1 MLSQIL
7 LLQENFKSDKNKTF
21 SLFSYNNC
29 EKEIDYEQNYLEKTW
44 IYYSL
49 MLQSWRYELLNI
61 TYLDQ

>member
-1 MLSQIL
+1 MLSQIF

-29 EKEIDYEQNYLEKTW
+29 EKEIDYKQNYLEKTW

>member
-1 MLSQIL
+1 MLSQIF
-7 LLQENFKSDKNKTF
+7 LLQENFKSDKSKTF

-29 EKEIDYEQNYLEKTW
+29 EKEIDYKQNYLEKTW